1 MIRIDEKKYIK
12 KAAAGDTG
20 AYEYLVLQYQP
31 QVYRLAFRM
40 TNHPEDAA
48 DLTQEVFLKA
58 WNNLDKF
65 EFKSAFSTW
74 LYRLASNLCID
85 FLRNNR
91 RRQNLPLT
99 FEDEEGEEQRIEVLD
114 PAPLP
119 EERVIAAEGQARLS
133 AAMEELEPEHR
144 QILTLRVVNDLS
156 YADIAEILGVKEG
169 TVKSRLAR
177 AREKLRKNY
186 YK

>member
-1 MIRIDEKKYIK
+1 MRCRCKKCPTYMVQAESEHLGCVCPECGYRCTDCLGTNTVVQK
-12 KAAAGDTG
+12 ED
-20 AYEYLVLQYQP
+20 LS
-31 QVYRLAFRM
+31 RLAFDPRF
-40 TNHPEDAA
+40 TPEA
-48 DLTQEVFLKA
+48 
-58 WNNLDKF
+58 
-65 EFKSAFSTW
+65 
-74 LYRLASNLCID
+74 LA
-85 FLRNNR
+85 RA
-91 RRQNLPLT
+91 
-99 FEDEEGEEQRIEVLD
+99 FEDEEGEEQRIEVQD

>member
-1 MIRIDEKKYIK
+1 MIDIDEIKYIK
-12 KAAAGDTG
+12 RAAAGD
-20 AYEYLVLQYQP
+20 ADAFEQLVLLYQP
-31 QVYRLAFRM
+31 QVYRLAYRM

-58 WNNLDKF
+58 WSNLEKF

-85 FLRNNR
+85 FLRNAR
-91 RRQNLPLT
+91 RRPFVPLT
-99 FEDEEGEEQRIEVLD
+99 FEDADGEEQRIEVID
-114 PAPLP
+114 PAPQP
-119 EERVIAAEGQARLS
+119 EDALLAGEQQEQLN
-133 AAMEELEPEHR
+133 AAMQELEPEHR
-144 QILTLRVVNDLS
+144 KILTLRVVNGLS
-156 YADIAEILGVKEG
+156 YTDIAEILGVKEG

>member
-1 MIRIDEKKYIK
+1 M
-12 KAAAGDTG
+12 
-20 AYEYLVLQYQP
+20 
-31 QVYRLAFRM
+31 
-40 TNHPEDAA
+40 
-48 DLTQEVFLKA
+48 
-58 WNNLDKF
+58 
-65 EFKSAFSTW
+65 
-74 LYRLASNLCID
+74 
-85 FLRNNR
+85 
-91 RRQNLPLT
+91 
-99 FEDEEGEEQRIEVLD
+99 LD

>member
-1 MIRIDEKKYIK
+1 MSSIDENKYIK
-12 KAAAGDTG
+12 KAIAGDTD
-20 AYEYLVLQYQP
+20 ALARLVELYQP

-48 DLTQEVFLKA
+48 DLTQEIFLKA
-58 WNNLDKF
+58 WSNLDKF

-85 FLRNNR
+85 FLRNAR
-91 RRQNLPLT
+91 RRQTIPLV
-99 FEDEEGEEQRIEVLD
+99 FEDGEGEEQRIDVVD
-114 PAPLP
+114 PAPQP
-119 EERVIAAEGQARLS
+119 EDAVIAAERQSLLS
-133 AAMEELEPEHR
+133 AAMEALEPEHR
-144 QILTLRVVNDLS
+144 EILTLRVVNDLS
-156 YADIAEILGVKEG
+156 YTDIAQILGVKEG

-186 YK
+186 CK

>member
-1 MIRIDEKKYIK
+1 MNDIDEIKYIK
-12 KAAAGDTG
+12 RAAAGD
-20 AYEYLVLQYQP
+20 ADAFEQLVLLYQP
-31 QVYRLAFRM
+31 QVYRLAYRM

-58 WNNLDKF
+58 WSNLEKF

-85 FLRNNR
+85 FLRNTR
-91 RRQNLPLT
+91 RKPAVPLT
-99 FEDEEGEEQRIEVLD
+99 FEDAEGEEQRIEVVD
-114 PAPLP
+114 PAPQP
-119 EERVIAAEGQARLS
+119 EEALLASEQQAQLD
-133 AAMEELEPEHR
+133 AAMQELEPEHR
-144 QILTLRVVNDLS
+144 RILTLRVVNDLS
-156 YADIAEILGVKEG
+156 YTDIAEILGIKEG

>member
-1 MIRIDEKKYIK
+1 MITIDEKKDIK
-12 KAAAGDTG
+12 QAAAGDTG
-20 AYEYLVLQYQP
+20 AFEYLVLQYQP

>member
-12 KAAAGDTG
+12 KAAAGD
-20 AYEYLVLQYQP
+20 AAAFEYLVLQYQP
-31 QVYRLAFRM
+31 QIYRLAFRM

-58 WNNLDKF
+58 WNHLDKF

-85 FLRNNR
+85 ALRSSR

-99 FEDEEGEEQRIEVLD
+99 FEDEEGEEQRIEVAD

-119 EERVIAAEGQARLS
+119 EDRIIASEDQQRLS
-133 AAMEELEPEHR
+133 AAMEALEPEHR
-144 QILTLRVVNDLS
+144 QILTLRVVNDMS